1 VIGVDTS
8 TAWHGLVP
16 CICVFVEFLACEPT
30 RWFYPTRVVYPWD
43 MDDVEEERRVGG
55 DGEMKTE
62 RERMIWTDIERA
74 WMMASAGEL

>member
-1 VIGVDTS
+1 
-8 TAWHGLVP
+8 
-16 CICVFVEFLACEPT
+16 
-30 RWFYPTRVVYPWD
+30 